1 MHELPGGGRNGRLS
15 PNGAGK
21 ALGLRL
27 AVLLAAL
34 LLLPPLQAGPPGI
47 QTPADLVAF
56 LRKIEGKHTISGQYV
71 GKGDMA
77 PVEALHA
84 STGKWLGLIS
94 GDYYLYDQTGG
105 IPDTSLNGSA
115 ISYWKAGGLVVLNL
129 HMSNPTTG
137 GPVYDTSRLDAA
149 GLLTP
154 GTATNTAFMNSLSRV
169 AAGLAELQEAGVV
182 VIFRP
187 FHENGGDW
195 FWWGKARQNSAQMV
209 ALWRFTHDYMEKTRG
224 LHNLV
229 WLFESGQPDVPTT
242 LNYPGDAYVDMIGQ
256 DVYTDHPGDA
266 AVVDAYR
273 TMVSTGKLVCM
284 AEFGPKG
291 PHGGDL
297 SFDETALVGALKAK
311 MPRTVLF
318 IQWWDLNAGR
328 VGWGMASTRNA
339 KEALGN
345 PWIVNRDNVG
355 LAP

>member
-1 MHELPGGGRNGRLS
+1 MHKISNGLQPHRLS
-15 PNGAGK
+15 LTRA
-21 ALGLRL
+21 RL
-27 AVLLAAL
+27 TTGPGYLVLLVAL
-34 LLLPPLQAGPPGI
+34 VLLPCLGAHPPGI
-47 QTPADLVAF
+47 QTPADLIGF

-71 GKGDMA
+71 GTGDLA
-77 PVEALHA
+77 AVEAIHA
-84 STGKWLGLIS
+84 NTGRWLGLIS

-105 IPDTSLNGSA
+105 IPITSFNRSA
-115 ISYWKAGGLVVLNL
+115 ISYWNAGGLVALNL

-154 GTATNTAFMNSLSRV
+154 GTPTNSAFMNSLSHV
-169 AAGLAELQEAGVV
+169 AAGVRELQDAGVV

-195 FWWGKARQNSAQMV
+195 FWWGTARQNSTRMI
-209 ALWRFTHDYMEKTRG
+209 ALWRFTHDYMEKTQG

-242 LNYPGDAYVDMIGQ
+242 SNYPGGAYVDLIGQ
-256 DVYTDHPGDA
+256 DVYTDHPSDA
-266 AVVDAYR
+266 SVVDAYK

-291 PHGGDL
+291 PTGGDL
-297 SFDETALVGALKAK
+297 TFQETDLVSALETK

-318 IQWWDLNAGR
+318 VQWWDLNAGR
-328 VGWGMASTRNA
+328 TGWGMASTRNA
-339 KEALGN
+339 AAALNN
-345 PWIVNRDNVG
+345 PWILDRDHIG
-355 LAP
+355 LTR